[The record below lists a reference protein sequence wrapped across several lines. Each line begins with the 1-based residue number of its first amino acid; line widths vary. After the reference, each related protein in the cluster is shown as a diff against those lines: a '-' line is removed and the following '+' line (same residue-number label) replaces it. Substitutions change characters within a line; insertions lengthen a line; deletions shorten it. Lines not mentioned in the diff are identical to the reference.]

1 MSSIYAVNLSI
12 ESLQKGMM
20 NKLNIRYIDYDS
32 IRKNILSRQVR
43 SRLVNK
49 IFDTVLKIKIA
60 VSKELL

>member
-1 MSSIYAVNLSI
+1 
-12 ESLQKGMM
+12 M
-20 NKLNIRYIDYDS
+20 NKLDIRYTDYDS

>member
-12 ESLQKGMM
+12 ESLKKGMM

-60 VSKELL
+60 VSNELL

>member
-60 VSKELL
+60 VSNELL